1 MGRIRTSGAAM
12 KRREVMALT
21 CGAAAWSFA
30 ARAQAPVMSAMAASA
45 ARLHDSDMRLDTA
58 LAATRLE
65 LLHELVPQ
73 AATIATLVNPAFPD
87 EERRLGHAQDAAK
100 KMGVRLVA
108 LDAGTESD
116 IDNAFA
122 ELVHLRASAL
132 VVGADPFIDSRLD
145 KIVALAARDAV
156 PTMYAQREFVTAGGL
171 MSYGIRRRG
180 GRLGAGVPKAD
191 VSTPGRKSDLLVI
204 QAANIELVINL
215 KTAKSLSLDIPPALL
230 ARADEVIE

>member
-1 MGRIRTSGAAM
+1 M
-12 KRREVMALT
+12 KRREVMALIG
-21 CGAAAWSFA
+21 GAAAWSFA
-30 ARAQAPVMSAMAASA
+30 ARAQAPAMSAMAAPVVRSRDA
-45 ARLHDSDMRLDTA
+45 DMRLDTA

-87 EERRLGHAQDAAK
+87 EERQLGHAQDAAK

-108 LDAGTESD
+108 LNAGTESD

-122 ELVHLRASAL
+122 ELVHQRASAL

-156 PTMYAQREFVTAGGL
+156 PTMYAQRAFVSAGGL

-180 GRLGAGVPKAD
+180 GRVDPGVTTAGG
-191 VSTPGRKSDLLVI
+191 STPGRKSDLLVI

-215 KTAKSLSLDIPPALL
+215 KTAKALGLAIPPALL